1 MKVRVISAIA
11 ALCVFVP
18 FILLGGTYFMLFIWL
33 LGLIGMQEFCSMMK
47 LNYQSYIGFISSLG
61 LTAVL
66 IPHYYWPSWV
76 TTGMTQN
83 VLYISMVA
91 LMTITVFDPERFNIE
106 KAAVLVLAMFYLG
119 LGFQTLIRMRDA
131 GLSSLMFLFAIVWA
145 TDIGAYCVGRAIGKQ
160 ALAPK
165 ISPNKTIEG
174 AFGGTIIALI
184 VGIIYLYTVQP
195 PIAINQT
202 NWFLIVAV
210 SFIGQF
216 GDLVESAMKRHF
228 QVKDSGRLIPGHGGI
243 LDRFDS
249 TLFASIILMLWVNFT
264 R

>member
-1 MKVRVISAIA
+1 
-11 ALCVFVP
+11 
-18 FILLGGTYFMLFIWL
+18 
-33 LGLIGMQEFCSMMK
+33 
-47 LNYQSYIGFISSLG
+47 
-61 LTAVL
+61 
-66 IPHYYWPSWV
+66 
-76 TTGMTQN
+76 
-83 VLYISMVA
+83 
-91 LMTITVFDPERFNIE
+91 MTITVFDPERFNIE

-174 AFGGTIIALI
+174 AFGGTVIALI